1 MIVSLIPSTASV
13 PDTPHETDIETL
25 LDGLMSDEGLNRS
38 ERDELLDL
46 LILERAEIKR
56 QLNRIRAERG

>member
-1 MIVSLIPSTASV
+1 MFVSLIPRTAAVS
-13 PDTPHETDIETL
+13 DTLHEADIEAL
-25 LDGLMSDEGLNRS
+25 LDGLMSDKGLNRQ

-56 QLNRIRAERG
+56 QLNRLRTEQA

>member
-1 MIVSLIPSTASV
+1 MFVSLIPRTAAV
-13 PDTPHETDIETL
+13 CDTQHETDIEAL
-25 LDGLMSDEGLNRS
+25 LDGLMSDEGLNRN

-56 QLNRIRAERG
+56 QINRLRTEQS

>member
-1 MIVSLIPSTASV
+1 MFVSLIPSNSAV
-13 PDTPHETDIETL
+13 ADTQHETDIEAL
-25 LDGLMSDEGLNRS
+25 LDGLMSDEGLSRN

-56 QLNRIRAERG
+56 QINRIRAERA

>member
-1 MIVSLIPSTASV
+1 MIVSLIPSSAPLAATR
-13 PDTPHETDIETL
+13 HEKDIETL
-25 LDGLMSDEGLNRS
+25 LDGLMSDEGLSRH

-56 QLNRIRAERG
+56 QLNRIRAERS

>member
-1 MIVSLIPSTASV
+1 MIVSLIPSTVSV
-13 PDTPHETDIETL
+13 PDTQHERDIETL
-25 LDGLMSDEGLNRS
+25 LDGLMSDEGLSRQ

>member
-1 MIVSLIPSTASV
+1 MIFSLIPSTASV
-13 PDTPHETDIETL
+13 PETRHETDIEAL
-25 LDGLMSDEGLNRS
+25 LDGLMSDEGLNRE

-56 QLNRIRAERG
+56 QLNRLHQARG

>member
-1 MIVSLIPSTASV
+1 MIVSLIPSTVSV
-13 PDTPHETDIETL
+13 PDTQHETDIETL

>member
-1 MIVSLIPSTASV
+1 MFVSLIPRTTTVS
-13 PDTPHETDIETL
+13 DTQHETDIEAL
-25 LDGLMSDEGLNRS
+25 LDGLMSDEGLSRN

-56 QLNRIRAERG
+56 QINRLRAERS

>member
-1 MIVSLIPSTASV
+1 MIVSLIPNIAAV
-13 PDTPHETDIETL
+13 PQTRHETDIEAL
-25 LDGLMSDEGLNRS
+25 LDGLMSDEGLNRH

-56 QLNRIRAERG
+56 QLNRIREERG

>member
-1 MIVSLIPSTASV
+1 MIVSLIPSSVSV
-13 PDTPHETDIETL
+13 PQTRHEADIEAL
-25 LDGLMSDEGLNRS
+25 LDGLMSDEGLNRH

-56 QLNRIRAERG
+56 QLNSIREKRG

>member
-1 MIVSLIPSTASV
+1 MIVSLIPSIASV
-13 PDTPHETDIETL
+13 PQTRHEADIEAL
-25 LDGLMSDEGLNRS
+25 LDGLMSDEGLNRH

>member
-1 MIVSLIPSTASV
+1 MFVSLIPSTVSV
-13 PDTPHETDIETL
+13 PKTQQETDIETL
-25 LDGLMSDEGLNRS
+25 LDGLMSDEGLSRNK
-38 ERDELLDL
+38 RDELLDL

>member
-1 MIVSLIPSTASV
+1 MIVSLIPSIASV
-13 PDTPHETDIETL
+13 PQTRHEADIEAL
-25 LDGLMSDEGLNRS
+25 LDGLMSDEGLSRQ

-56 QLNRIRAERG
+56 QLNRIREERG

>member
-1 MIVSLIPSTASV
+1 MLVSLIPPTAAVS
-13 PDTPHETDIETL
+13 DTQHEADIEAL
-25 LDGLMSDEGLNRS
+25 LDGLMSDEGLNRK

-56 QLNRIRAERG
+56 QLNRIRAEKA